1 MEDMFKE
8 MSYAYMN
15 VGKGDNKSCG
25 IFCSGLTA
33 EE

>member
-8 MSYAYMN
+8 MSYEYMN
-15 VGKGDNKSCG
+15 VGKGHSKNCG
-25 IFCSGLTA
+25 VFCSGLTA